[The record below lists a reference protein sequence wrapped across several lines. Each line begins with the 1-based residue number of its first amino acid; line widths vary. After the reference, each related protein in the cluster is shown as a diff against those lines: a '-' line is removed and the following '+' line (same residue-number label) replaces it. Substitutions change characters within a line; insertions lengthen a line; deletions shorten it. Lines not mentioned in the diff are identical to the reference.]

1 MVKISND
8 IFIGVNLN
16 EVCLASPVNSD
27 GSNSRAW
34 YVNNDGNVNNDDVDN
49 ADNVGL
55 RPDFLHNRD
64 LRNQGT

>member
-16 EVCLASPVNSD
+16 EVCLASPNAGNS
-27 GSNSRAW
+27 NNAW
-34 YVNNDGNVNNDDVDN
+34 NVNNDGNLDRNNVDN
-49 ADNVGL
+49 ADNIGL
-55 RPDFLHNRD
+55 RPDFLQNRD

>member
-16 EVCLASPVNSD
+16 EVCSASPMKSSD
-27 GSNSRAW
+27 GPRAW
-34 YVNNDGNVNNDDVDN
+34 NVNYNGNLNWNNVDN
-49 ADNVGL
+49 TNNGV
-55 RPDFLHNRD
+55 RPDFLQNRD

>member
-16 EVCLASPVNSD
+16 EVCLASPNAGNSNNAWQVNQN
-27 GSNSRAW
+27 GNLNSNN
-34 YVNNDGNVNNDDVDN
+34 VGNTNN
-49 ADNVGL
+49 GL

>member
-16 EVCLASPVNSD
+16 EVYL
-27 GSNSRAW
+27 AW
-34 YVNNDGNVNNDDVDN
+34 YVNYNGQLNVNNVTNGDN
-49 ADNVGL
+49 YGL